1 MIESGSTCALL
12 AQKLGE
18 SDKWVNLI
26 TGSLY
31 IARVVRPFQHIKT
44 TLIGGEVQNDS
55 EACIGPLAK
64 ENVERYFVS
73 KCFFGIDGYTTQNGY
88 TSSDERRAEIT
99 IAMGKQSMKKV
110 ALTTSDKFLSRGII
124 RLFAPKE
131 VNIVVTDNRLKNDI
145 KKEIENNGTEVY
157 LIQNKS
163 ENLK

>member
-1 MIESGSTCALL
+1 
-12 AQKLGE
+12 
-18 SDKWVNLI
+18 
-26 TGSLY
+26 
-31 IARVVRPFQHIKT
+31 
-44 TLIGGEVQNDS
+44 
-55 EACIGPLAK
+55 
-64 ENVERYFVS
+64 
-73 KCFFGIDGYTTQNGY
+73 
-88 TSSDERRAEIT
+88 
-99 IAMGKQSMKKV
+99 MKKV